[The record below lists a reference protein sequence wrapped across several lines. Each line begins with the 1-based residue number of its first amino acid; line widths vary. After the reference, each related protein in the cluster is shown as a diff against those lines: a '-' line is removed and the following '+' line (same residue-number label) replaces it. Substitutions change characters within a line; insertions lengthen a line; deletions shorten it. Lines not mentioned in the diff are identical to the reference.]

1 MEVFMAEFQNG
12 DTASWDAQQVRE
24 SREGTPTRRP
34 TTAKKR
40 RRRRRRNPVLMLLIY
55 VLFVAAASATLAGVG
70 WLLAS
75 DMCAFNR
82 EEIVDTAISIA
93 EEDDLN
99 DIAEKLNDAGLIK
112 YKWFFKLFTKVTKSE
127 QKITPGTHELN
138 SDMDYHALI
147 SGMRGSTSAASSTD
161 TVTVTIP
168 EGYTVRQII
177 RLLAEKGVNTEEKL
191 MEAAQKADFEYEFID
206 NESENISRLEGYL
219 FPDTYE
225 FYVGHNPQGALE
237 KLISNFDRKIN
248 GDVLEQVQ
256 DSDFDLAEIITI
268 ASLIEKETDGGDQAY
283 IASVIYNRL
292 SDSGSHGTYRM
303 LQIDASVLYGLP
315 DHTGA
320 LTSADLETETP
331 YNLYKHPG
339 LPPTPIA
346 NPGIAAI
353 NAALYPAT
361 SDYYYYALGTDKLHH
376 YFSDYNSFLNFVN
389 SSQYGG

>member
-1 MEVFMAEFQNG
+1 MEVSMAEFQNG

-24 SREGTPTRRP
+24 SREGRPRP
-34 TTAKKR
+34 TTARK
-40 RRRRRRNPVLMLLIY
+40 RRRRRRNPLLMLIVY

-82 EEIVDTAISIA
+82 EEIVVTSISVTA
-93 EEDDLN
+93 EDSLSDV
-99 DIAEKLNDAGLIK
+99 AEKLSDAGLIR
-112 YKWFFKLFTKVTKSE
+112 YKWFFKLFTRVTGAE
-127 QKITPGTHELN
+127 EKIAPGTHELN

-147 SGMRGSTSAASSTD
+147 SGMRKSGSSASSAD

-177 RLLAEKGVNTEEKL
+177 RLLAEKGVSTEEEL
-191 MEAAQKADFEYEFID
+191 MEAAQTAEFNYDFID
-206 NESENISRLEGYL
+206 NDSEDISRLEGYL

-225 FYVGHNPQGALE
+225 FYVNHNPQGALE
-237 KLISNFDRKIN
+237 RLLNNFDRKIN
-248 GDVLEQVQ
+248 GDVLAQVEESQ
-256 DSDFDLAEIITI
+256 YNLAEIITI

-292 SDSGSHGTYRM
+292 ADGGAHGTYRM

-315 DHTGA
+315 DHQGA
-320 LTSADLETETP
+320 VTNADLESDTP
-331 YNLYKHPG
+331 YNLYKYPG

-346 NPGIAAI
+346 NPGLAAI
-353 NAALYPAT
+353 NAALYPAS

-376 YFSDYNSFLNFVN
+376 YFSDYNSFLAFVN